1 MFQKIQKGNKIRSIR
16 QWEELVLDRK
26 RSSILTTGKDCK
38 INLDVHI
45 FMN

>member
-26 RSSILTTGKDCK
+26 KEFYSNNWKRL
-38 INLDVHI
+38 
-45 FMN
+45 